1 MQPNKHPLSFPF
13 RVLLV
18 TFHACIFFF
27 GSQAAADKVQLD
39 KDAWELFIYL
49 ASRTSTSDTRFETWA
64 TNADTF
70 IVEPIFPSG
79 PTPVELQRPLLS
91 AKLSREVVAR
101 HPAIGE
107 ETRRNRASFDFIV
120 QNRLYTLSGLR
131 KAYGERLTFPDDAI
145 EMKGSWIPISELATF
160 TGGKV
165 PQRDL
170 GNFYVRQGTDG
181 QEYALIAIHIMAKR
195 SPNWIWATF
204 EHQESPGR
212 CDAIGCR
219 DAFGAKSALVRP
231 AALEDTSYGECR
243 KSSPLRELFS
253 TQHIDPT
260 FMNYCLKGTQQNYVN
275 DEGVATRLGNSV
287 TEAGFV
293 DQASCITCHRQAGF
307 IQSGLPV
314 STSNRDVGA
323 LAPIGYPD
331 PSWFLAVERS
341 PMSPSSAAI
350 YRVATPADFSWS
362 VVLCAI
368 DDSKADANSR
378 CNGHKNAPAEPI
390 SSQSVQIESSGS

>member
-1 MQPNKHPLSFPF
+1 MQPNKKPLSFPF
-13 RVLLV
+13 RVLLFA
-18 TFHACIFFF
+18 FHAFIFLF
-27 GSQAAADKVQLD
+27 GSQAAADDVQLD

-49 ASRTSTSDTRFETWA
+49 VSRTSTSNTRFETWA
-64 TNADTF
+64 SNADTF
-70 IVEPIFPSG
+70 IVEPVFPSG

-91 AKLSREVVAR
+91 ATRSREIVGR

-107 ETRRNRASFDFIV
+107 ETRRSQASFDFIV

-131 KAYGERLTFPDDAI
+131 KAYGARLAFPDDAI
-145 EMKGSWIPISELATF
+145 EMKGSWIPISELSAFVGRKMTQ
-160 TGGKV
+160 
-165 PQRDL
+165 PDL
-170 GNFYVRQGTDG
+170 KNFYVRQGADA
-181 QEYALIAIHIMAKR
+181 QEYALIAIHIMAKQ

-219 DAFGAKSALVRP
+219 DAFGAKLALVRP
-231 AALEDTSYGECR
+231 AALENTSYGECR

-253 TQHIDPT
+253 TQNVDPT
-260 FMNYCLKGTQQNYVN
+260 FMNYCLKGVQNDYVN
-275 DEGVATRLGNSV
+275 DKGVATRLGNSV

-293 DQASCITCHRQAGF
+293 DQSSCITCHRRAGF
-307 IQSGLPV
+307 IESGLPA

-331 PSWFLAVERS
+331 PSWFFAVERS
-341 PMSPSSAAI
+341 PISPSTATVH
-350 YRVATPADFSWS
+350 RVATPADFSWS

-368 DDSKADANSR
+368 DVSKTDAHSR
-378 CNGHKNAPAEPI
+378 CNRHKNARSESI
-390 SSQSVQIESSGS
+390 SSQSVRVDK